1 MSKIIYPKNGT
12 AWLALMLLMGIT
24 TNTCWGKSLDAIS
37 GNDEPRGSFSIPAS
51 EAHINELTLGK
62 DKKMS
67 EPTDEFGTNDT
78 IFAAVEIADNEKTV
92 TVKGSLQVVEI
103 EGQKA
108 GPIPG
113 TETTV
118 TIEGAGTAN
127 FNFTPP
133 TNGWPQG
140 KYKFEAMML
149 NEDGEQ
155 KDSKSQDFT
164 VQ

>member
-1 MSKIIYPKNGT
+1 MNLTRKFSVIALFGLLIIAT
-12 AWLALMLLMGIT
+12 A
-24 TNTCWGKSLDAIS
+24 C
-37 GNDEPRGSFSIPAS
+37 SFNVSTANIGG
-51 EAHINELTLGK
+51 LKLGK
-62 DKKMS
+62 DKEMQQETKTFEATETIYS
-67 EPTDEFGTNDT
+67 AVTISNNPGT
-78 IFAAVEIADNEKTV
+78 VK
-92 TVKGSLQVVEI
+92 VKGSLQVVEI

-113 TETTV
+113 TEATV
-118 TIEGAGTAN
+118 TIAGAGTAN

>member
-1 MSKIIYPKNGT
+1 MNLMRKFSVIALFGLLIIATGCSFNVST
-12 AWLALMLLMGIT
+12 ANIGGL
-24 TNTCWGKSLDAIS
+24 K
-37 GNDEPRGSFSIPAS
+37 
-51 EAHINELTLGK
+51 LGK
-62 DKKMS
+62 DKEMQQETKTFEATETIYS
-67 EPTDEFGTNDT
+67 AVTISSNPGT
-78 IFAAVEIADNEKTV
+78 VK
-92 TVKGSLQVVEI
+92 VKGSLQVVEI